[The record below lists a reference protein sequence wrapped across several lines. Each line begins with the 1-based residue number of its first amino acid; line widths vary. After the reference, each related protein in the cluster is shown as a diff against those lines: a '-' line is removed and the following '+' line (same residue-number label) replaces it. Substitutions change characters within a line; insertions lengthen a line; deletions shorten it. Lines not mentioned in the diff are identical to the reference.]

1 VAKVKAARHGQRRR
15 GRAPQIPVSTLWA
28 VLPEPNRREVVRTLI
43 VLVDRAAGRVVGLAG
58 RVGGDVDAAA

>member
-1 VAKVKAARHGQRRR
+1 
-15 GRAPQIPVSTLWA
+15 VSTLWA
-28 VLPEPNRREVVRTLI
+28 MLPEPNRREVVRTLI